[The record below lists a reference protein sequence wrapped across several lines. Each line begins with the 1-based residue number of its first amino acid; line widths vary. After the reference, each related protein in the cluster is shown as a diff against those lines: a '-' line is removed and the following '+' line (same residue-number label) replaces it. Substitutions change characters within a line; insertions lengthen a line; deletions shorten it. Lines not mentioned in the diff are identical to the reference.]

1 MVLGGMFFEEFY
13 GQFTNSYTSV
23 NEQQQSAMIFV
34 GVNAMFGGY
43 IGTQQLPDGPNPF
56 TPYVPPPPPTPPS
69 SGSLL
74 WLWILL
80 GALVVILVIVVVVV
94 KVFKKPAADDGSDD
108 EQLIVDDPTAAQR
121 LTQGRVN
128 KSEVSASRGTAT
140 SRDTSP
146 PVEEEDSFEVDKVV

>member
-1 MVLGGMFFEEFY
+1 MFFEEFY

-23 NEQQQSAMIFV
+23 NEQQQSAKIFV

-56 TPYVPPPPPTPPS
+56 TPYVPPTPPS

-94 KVFKKPAADDGSDD
+94 KVFKKPAAGDDSDD
-108 EQLIVDDPTAAQR
+108 EQLIVDDPSAAQR

-140 SRDTSP
+140 SRDTLP
-146 PVEEEDSFEVDKVV
+146 PAEEDDSFEVDKVV